1 MNENFYSPLLSFF
14 EFAGYLATALAVG
27 GTIIGL
33 AMLGGGIWMMLSFL
47 VGGVFFGGGGGDIDD
62 GGLDGGGGSD

>member
-1 MNENFYSPLLSFF
+1 MWEGVVNWVNENFYSPLLSFF

-33 AMLGGGIWMMLSFL
+33 AMLGGRNMDDVVL
-47 VGGVFFGGGGGDIDD
+47 FGRRRI
-62 GGLDGGGGSD
+62 LRRRRRRY